1 MQFSGALS
9 WPVIAE
15 IVYIH
20 AVDNVLNASLTA
32 HDVQFGE
39 QLVLAVEAAV
49 RIVLHIIGI
58 IELMRLDVLVPKSTL
73 AGERFGIAL
82 VRLGNRGGVRG
93 DRDGIVAES
102 AVRRPGQICG

>member
-49 RIVLHIIGI
+49 RIVLHVIGI
-58 IELMRLDVLVPKSTL
+58 IELVRLDVLVPESTL
-73 AGERFGIAL
+73 AGERFGIAF
-82 VRLGNRGGVRG
+82 VRLGMCGGVVIAG
-93 DRDGIVAES
+93 DGIVAVC
-102 AVRRPGQICG
+102 AVRCSI